1 MVELPGDELV
11 AEPPKYTVPED
22 EVEVETMIVMLPA
35 VPVYDASTLM
45 LEAVVVEVLTIG
57 GRELVELMLGGGC
70 VLMATVVIDESLLVV
85 MGLVVLDGFVA
96 VSGSRSEDEYAKVD
110 EMEDAMFPMWVVN
123 VAMLDV
129 TVNVVVA
136 V

>member
-85 MGLVVLDGFVA
+85 MGHG
-96 VSGSRSEDEYAKVD
+96 R
-110 EMEDAMFPMWVVN
+110 
-123 VAMLDV
+123 
-129 TVNVVVA
+129 
-136 V
+136 